1 MPLLGQHAPGGLQ
14 VGRAR
19 RSRRTRGPRRAGVV
33 NARRARRY
41 TCPGMATPGEAAM
54 RPSVRSI
61 IRTAVFPVAGRGTGF
76 LPATKASPK
85 EMLPVVDKPLI
96 QYAVEEA
103 LSAGATRLVF
113 ITGASK
119 RAIEDHFDSDQEL
132 EHMLEAQVKSD
143 LLNQVR
149 SVLPSYASC
158 IYIRQ
163 PAPLGLGHAVLCAQ
177 PAVGAEPFFVH
188 LADDLI
194 RSEVAGLAQ
203 MAQVYE
209 AKRASVLGVQ
219 VVPRQDTEKYGI
231 VAVEADKSPTSRV
244 RSIIEKPKPS
254 VAPSNLAVVGRY
266 VLAPAIFEH
275 LEKIGQG
282 AGGEIQLT
290 DGIAALMGEEAV
302 YAHRFTGKRYDC
314 GSKLG
319 YLQATVEFGLGHP
332 QLGKDFGKYLLSLSR
347 ETINSIAAKG
357 NEYTPT
363 DRRKSANGTSA
374 RARPNG
380 GLSNC

>member
-1 MPLLGQHAPGGLQ
+1 MFEES
-14 VGRAR
+14 AR
-19 RSRRTRGPRRAGVV
+19 
-33 NARRARRY
+33 
-41 TCPGMATPGEAAM
+41 M
-54 RPSVRSI
+54 SVKSV
-61 IRTAVFPVAGRGTGF
+61 IRTAVFPVAGRGTRF

-103 LSAGATRLVF
+103 LAAGARRLVF

-132 EHMLEAQVKSD
+132 EHMLEAQGKSD
-143 LLNQVR
+143 LLNQLR

-177 PAVGAEPFFVH
+177 PAVGSEPFFVH

-194 RSEVAGLAQ
+194 RSDVACLLQ
-203 MAQVYE
+203 MAEVYE
-209 AKRASVLGVQ
+209 AKKASVLGVQ
-219 VVPRQDTEKYGI
+219 VIPKQDTEKYGI
-231 VAVEADKSPTSRV
+231 VAVEADGSPVSRV
-244 RSIIEKPKPS
+244 RSIVEKPKPA

-266 VLAPAIFEH
+266 VLAPSIFDH
-275 LEKIGQG
+275 LEKVEHG

-290 DGIAALMGEEAV
+290 DGIAALMREEAV
-302 YAHRFTGKRYDC
+302 YAHRFSGKRYDC

-319 YLQATVEFGLGHP
+319 YLQATVEYALGHP
-332 QLGKDFGKYLLSLSR
+332 ALGKDFRKYLRTLELNGAEGPPARTGRKVRVSSDPTLAR
-347 ETINSIAAKG
+347 RGNGAA
-357 NEYTPT
+357 
-363 DRRKSANGTSA
+363 RRRSA
-374 RARPNG
+374 
-380 GLSNC
+380 

>member
-1 MPLLGQHAPGGLQ
+1 MTL
-14 VGRAR
+14 
-19 RSRRTRGPRRAGVV
+19 SRPA
-33 NARRARRY
+33 
-41 TCPGMATPGEAAM
+41 
-54 RPSVRSI
+54 
-61 IRTAVFPVAGRGTGF
+61 IRTAVFPVAGRGTRF

-103 LSAGATRLVF
+103 LAAGARRLVF

-132 EHMLEAQVKSD
+132 ELMLKLQGKSD
-143 LLNQVR
+143 LLNQLR

-194 RSEVAGLAQ
+194 RSEVACLAQ

-219 VVPRQDTEKYGI
+219 AVPRQDTEKYGI
-231 VAVEADKSPTSRV
+231 VAVEADRSTTSRV
-244 RSIIEKPKPS
+244 RSIVEKPKPS

-275 LEKIGQG
+275 LERVGRG

-290 DGIAALMGEEAV
+290 DGIAALMREEAV
-302 YAHRFTGKRYDC
+302 YAYRFEGKRYDC

-319 YLQATVEFGLGHP
+319 YLQATVEYALGHP
-332 QLGKDFGKYLLSLSR
+332 ALGREFRRYLRGLDVS
-347 ETINSIAAKG
+347 AAAT
-357 NEYTPT
+357 E
-363 DRRKSANGTSA
+363 SA
-374 RARPNG
+374 RARVGNG
-380 GLSNC
+380 RATNGSGARRHGEGAKRARRGSARRRSAPGSRPA